1 MICNQSKIFT
11 TNLVLKMTNDVLGS
25 CVIGAFVVGNVVVVV
40 VVVAGVVV
48 SEVDKAMKF
57 LLHELSLQQP
67 PTNVNRLPNVFV
79 GIDEI
84 CLQS

>member
-1 MICNQSKIFT
+1 
-11 TNLVLKMTNDVLGS
+11 MTNDVLGS

-48 SEVDKAMKF
+48 SEVDKAVKF

-79 GIDEI
+79 GIEEI